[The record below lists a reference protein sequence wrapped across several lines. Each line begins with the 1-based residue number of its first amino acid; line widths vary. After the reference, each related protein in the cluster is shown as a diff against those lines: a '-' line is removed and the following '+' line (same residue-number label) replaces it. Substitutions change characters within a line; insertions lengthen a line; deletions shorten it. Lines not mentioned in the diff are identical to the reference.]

1 MKSESLHTQE
11 HSHNVFSLPP
21 GFSVLIAEDNL
32 INQKVISKSLNK
44 MGVQADFAENGR
56 EVLTYVNKNPNC
68 LIFMDVQ
75 MPLLDGIEATKMI
88 RMHHKE
94 RPYIVAITSNT
105 FSKEK
110 NKCLESGMNDFI
122 SKPFTFDDL
131 RQILLKY
138 IPKS

>member
-1 MKSESLHTQE
+1 MKSESLFPKE
-11 HSHNVFSLPP
+11 HSHDVFSLPP

-110 NKCLESGMNDFI
+110 NKCFESGMNDFI